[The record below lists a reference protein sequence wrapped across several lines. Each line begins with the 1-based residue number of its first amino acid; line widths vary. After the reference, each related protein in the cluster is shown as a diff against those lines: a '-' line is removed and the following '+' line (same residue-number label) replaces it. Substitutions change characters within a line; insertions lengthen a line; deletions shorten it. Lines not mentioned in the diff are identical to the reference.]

1 MCKKELIINGK
12 VMKVSII
19 NSILLVYLALLS
31 FGCSGVTSKN
41 DAPRTDYNETGKASF
56 YAMKYQSRKTA
67 SGERFDQ
74 SANTAAHKKLPFG
87 TKVKVTNVKNGKSVI
102 VRIND
107 RGPFVRGRIIDL
119 SRSAFSSI
127 GNTSAGV
134 IDVKIEV
141 VD

>member
-1 MCKKELIINGK
+1 MSCENKNQIIGRK
-12 VMKVSII
+12 VT
-19 NSILLVYLALLS
+19 NSALLLYIALLS
-31 FGCSGVTSKN
+31 SGCSGLTIKN
-41 DAPRTDYNETGKASF
+41 DASYAGYKETGKASF
-56 YAMKYQSRKTA
+56 YAMKFQSRKTA

-87 TKVKVTNVKNGKSVI
+87 TKVKVTNVNNAKSVI

-134 IDVKIEV
+134 IDVKIKV